1 MGSVVNTSLNGLTV
15 VNTRPAH
22 QAESLSQ
29 LISQA
34 GGKPIEFPVLEI
46 SPPIKSEFLQTQLST
61 LNEADLAIFI
71 SANAVD
77 AAMALLGGAEL
88 WPENVTI
95 ASVGRA
101 TSLKIKEYGLVAEL
115 TAPTPFNSEAL
126 LTTPELGNLSGK
138 SIKIFRGEGGRGLL
152 GDTLRSRGANVD
164 YIECYRRLIPDSDTT
179 VLTQCWDEKRNPIIV
194 VTSNEGLSNLSK
206 MVASD
211 YQQNLLTSP
220 LVVVSERAVRLAGE
234 LGFEK
239 KPELATTV
247 SNEAIVEA
255 IQHMLNRN

>member
-1 MGSVVNTSLNGLTV
+1 VVSTSLKGATV

-29 LISQA
+29 LISQD
-34 GGKPIEFPVLEI
+34 GGKPIEFPVIEI
-46 SPPIKSEFLQTQLST
+46 SPPIQSEFLQTQLST
-61 LNEADLAIFI
+61 LNEANLAIFI

-77 AAMALLGGAEL
+77 AAVSLLGGAEH

-101 TSLKIKEYGLVAEL
+101 TSSKLKEYGLAVEL
-115 TAPTPFNSEAL
+115 TAPKPFNSEAL
-126 LTTPELGNLSGK
+126 LATPELGNISDK
-138 SIKIFRGEGGRGLL
+138 KIKIFRGEGGRALL

-164 YIECYRRLIPDSDTT
+164 YVECYRRLVPDSDTT
-179 VLTQCWDEKRNPIIV
+179 VLTQCWDEERDPIIV
-194 VTSNEGLSNLSK
+194 VTSNEGLRNLTK
-206 MVASD
+206 MIASE
-211 YQQNLLTSP
+211 YQQNLLASP
-220 LVVVSERAVRLAGE
+220 LVVVSERAVSLAGE

-239 KPELATTV
+239 KPELTTTV

-255 IQHMLNRN
+255 IQHRFSKK